1 MTAILD
7 GLSFPF
13 ETPPGPGEVIQVAP
27 GILWARL
34 PLPFSLDHVNIF
46 LLEDGDGW
54 ALIDTGIKSR
64 TAQRAWE
71 TLLEGPLRG
80 RRLTRIIV
88 THFHPDHIGLA
99 GWLAERFDAPV
110 LTSQT
115 SYLECRNI
123 AVSPGALDATVYWD
137 FYRRNGLDEATTALL
152 TTSGHFYLKMVSPLP
167 PTFGRVVQGETL
179 RIGGRDFSVLAGNGH
194 APEMLMLYCAAD
206 RLLLAADQVL
216 AKISPNVSVA
226 AMDPHGD
233 PLGLFLGT
241 LEMLRTTLPAETFVL
256 PGHQLPFHGLHE
268 RISQLAAHHAGRC
281 ELLVEACRVAP
292 RPPADLLPVMFR
304 RTLDP
309 HQMGFAFSELL
320 AHVNFLLRRG
330 ALVWGEPAD
339 SVSRVR
345 AG

>member
-1 MTAILD
+1 MIAELD

-13 ETPPGPGEVIQVAP
+13 AEPPAPGEVTEVAP

-46 LLEDGDGW
+46 LLEDDDGW

-71 TLLEGPLRG
+71 TLLSGPLQG
-80 RRLTRIIV
+80 RRLTRIVV

-115 SYLECRNI
+115 TYLECRNI
-123 AVSPGALDATVYWD
+123 STSPGALDATVYWD
-137 FYRRNGLDEATTALL
+137 FYRRHGLDEATTALL
-152 TTSGHFYLKMVSPLP
+152 TTSGHFYLKMVAPLP
-167 PTFGRVVQGETL
+167 PTFGRLVAGETL
-179 RIGGRDFSVLAGNGH
+179 RIGGRAFEVLAGNGH
-194 APEMLMLYCAAD
+194 APEMLMLHCAD
-206 RLLLAADQVL
+206 ENLLLAADQVL

-226 AMDPHGD
+226 AVDPQGD

-241 LEMLRTTLPAETFVL
+241 LEVLRARLPAETFVL

-281 ELLVEACRVAP
+281 DLLVQACREAP
-292 RPPADLLPVMFR
+292 LAPAELLPVMFR

-320 AHVNFLLRRG
+320 AHVNSLLRRG
-330 ALVWGEPAD
+330 ALVWGETVD
-339 SVSRVR
+339 GVCRVQ
-345 AG
+345 AA